1 MSSLFLEAQK
11 ICTNIK
17 MAIIAQIKL
26 ECIKENKYYDD
37 ETDLLSSVLHA
48 KKNARNAP
56 SMLSFCKLAGHTN
69 REKKI
74 LGISTGNF
82 SQNRKYIA
90 VSKATNSFSAVC
102 N

>member
-1 MSSLFLEAQK
+1 M
-11 ICTNIK
+11 
-17 MAIIAQIKL
+17 MMKL
-26 ECIKENKYYDD
+26 IYF
-37 ETDLLSSVLHA
+37 LLSYMQ

-56 SMLSFCKLAGHTN
+56 SMLSFCKLAGHIN

>member
-1 MSSLFLEAQK
+1 
-11 ICTNIK
+11 

-26 ECIKENKYYDD
+26 ECIKENKYCDD

>member
-1 MSSLFLEAQK
+1 MMMKPIYF
-11 ICTNIK
+11 
-17 MAIIAQIKL
+17 
-26 ECIKENKYYDD
+26 
-37 ETDLLSSVLHA
+37 LLSYMQ

>member
-1 MSSLFLEAQK
+1 
-11 ICTNIK
+11 

-48 KKNARNAP
+48 KKKMHE
-56 SMLSFCKLAGHTN
+56 MLPACCHFASWQVTLIEK
-69 REKKI
+69 KKI

>member
-1 MSSLFLEAQK
+1 
-11 ICTNIK
+11 

-56 SMLSFCKLAGHTN
+56 SMLSFCKLVGHIN
-69 REKKI
+69 RGKKI
-74 LGISTGNF
+74 LGISENF

>member
-1 MSSLFLEAQK
+1 
-11 ICTNIK
+11 

-56 SMLSFCKLAGHTN
+56 SMLSFCKLAGHIN
-69 REKKI
+69 REKKN
-74 LGISTGNF
+74 TGNF

>member
-1 MSSLFLEAQK
+1 
-11 ICTNIK
+11 

-48 KKNARNAP
+48 KKNVRNAP

-69 REKKI
+69 REKKYWEFL
-74 LGISTGNF
+74 LGISARIEN
-82 SQNRKYIA
+82 I
-90 VSKATNSFSAVC
+90 
-102 N
+102 

>member
-1 MSSLFLEAQK
+1 MMMKPIYF
-11 ICTNIK
+11 
-17 MAIIAQIKL
+17 
-26 ECIKENKYYDD
+26 
-37 ETDLLSSVLHA
+37 LLSYMQ
-48 KKNARNAP
+48 KKNTRNAP
-56 SMLSFCKLAGHTN
+56 SMLSFCKLAGHIN

>member
-1 MSSLFLEAQK
+1 MMMKPIYF
-11 ICTNIK
+11 
-17 MAIIAQIKL
+17 
-26 ECIKENKYYDD
+26 
-37 ETDLLSSVLHA
+37 LLSYMQ

-56 SMLSFCKLAGHTN
+56 SMLSFCKLAGHIN
-69 REKKI
+69 REKKN
-74 LGISTGNF
+74 TGNF